1 MNKRKGVIFARSKKY
16 QQIRTLPDKAFRRL
30 VGVKKETFAL
40 MVKILRGAERKQKAL
55 GGKPNRLGMTDRLLM
70 CLEYLREYRTYF
82 HVGQSYGLCES
93 AAYRTCRWVE
103 DALIRS
109 GKFSLPGRKALR
121 KSDHEFEII
130 LIDASES
137 PVERP
142 KKKSGAKRESSTGT
156 TGKSISTPGRRS
168 VTP

>member
-1 MNKRKGVIFARSKKY
+1 MNKRKGVSFPRSKKY
-16 QQIRTLPDKAFRRL
+16 LQIRRLSDKAFRRL
-30 VGVKKETFAL
+30 VGVKKETFVF
-40 MVKILRGAERKQKAL
+40 MVRILRGAERKQKAL
-55 GGKPNRLGMTDRLLM
+55 GGKPNRLGIADRLLM

-82 HVGQSYGLCES
+82 HVGQSYGLSES
-93 AAYRTCRWVE
+93 ASYRTCRWVE

-109 GKFSLPGRKALR
+109 GQFSLPGRKALR
-121 KSDHEFEII
+121 KSDHEFEVI

-142 KKKSGAKRESSTGT
+142 KKKSGAREGSSIGT
-156 TGKSISTPGRRS
+156 IGKSISTQGRRN